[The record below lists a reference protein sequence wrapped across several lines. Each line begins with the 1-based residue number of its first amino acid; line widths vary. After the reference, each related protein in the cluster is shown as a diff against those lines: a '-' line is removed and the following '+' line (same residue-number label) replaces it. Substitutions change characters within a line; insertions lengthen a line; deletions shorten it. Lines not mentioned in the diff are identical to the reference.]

1 MPTIDD
7 EAREELRLTLHV
19 VPGWALSPA
28 GWRAIEGS
36 LIGVRHALERDDRGA
51 LFRHLAEIDRAAP
64 ARLARLSPGDGAG
77 DGSSSSPPAIVLEL
91 VNSLVHPPA
100 RGPGGAT
107 P

>member
-1 MPTIDD
+1 MEETRFRAIPCLLTAGTLPYYEHASRPGRRGLRMPTIDD

-64 ARLARLSPGDGAG
+64 ARLA
-77 DGSSSSPPAIVLEL
+77 
-91 VNSLVHPPA
+91 
-100 RGPGGAT
+100 
-107 P
+107 